1 MLYRFP
7 SDNNAVINDID
18 VALLALNLDLIGALV
33 GGPGQIDVANA
44 GVQIERKGRRIFEW
58 PLMEAARFERRRN
71 AAGNTGPAHDA
82 IERMP
87 AVIEQDA
94 AACNCRIKA
103 PIFPPVRGES
113 DRRLGAQGSPTNRP
127 NGADRS
133 FGDQRRDLEADWRFE
148 PIVNRVHST
157 PGARRGRCQDLRVFH
172 ARNQRLLTENVK
184 ARVQRSLNELCMAAR
199 RRADVYKIERF
210 ARQQVIHAFVPAPFG
225 TRPEKDLAAR
235 RNGIGC
241 SDNSDIGAGLPAG
254 QVPVSRDV
262 SKADKCAPQHVP
274 PSQSS
279 PNWRAIA
286 AND

>member
-44 GVQIERKGRRIFEW
+44 GVQIESKGRRIFEW

-113 DRRLGAQGSPTNRP
+113 DRGLGTQGLPTNRP
-127 NGADRS
+127 NGANRS
-133 FGDQRRDLEADWRFE
+133 FGDQF
-148 PIVNRVHST
+148 
-157 PGARRGRCQDLRVFH
+157 
-172 ARNQRLLTENVK
+172 
-184 ARVQRSLNELCMAAR
+184 
-199 RRADVYKIERF
+199 
-210 ARQQVIHAFVPAPFG
+210 
-225 TRPEKDLAAR
+225 
-235 RNGIGC
+235 
-241 SDNSDIGAGLPAG
+241 
-254 QVPVSRDV
+254 
-262 SKADKCAPQHVP
+262 
-274 PSQSS
+274 
-279 PNWRAIA
+279 
-286 AND
+286 